1 MTYNNRSYQKKQFLV
16 KPEMALHWLEEPS
29 LSFGDGQTHTNP
41 KIGIPLFGPKSLH
54 TPRHK
59 TQVHVGFVGEPDA
72 IEKVKQF
79 IGECSKGVMA
89 VDVENGSLPFP
100 GISAEQGFRFEIVF
114 SDALVQ
120 KITSSEKDSLSKSD
134 SLDSQFSATLD
145 LIEEKVNILC
155 EQDHPLDYIFI
166 VLTEDVY
173 NSIRVVDTLDPLS
186 GKGRVTRNFRR
197 ALKARLMKY
206 NKPTQIIRDSTT
218 GYANDERN
226 LQDLATRAWN
236 IITGMYFKVGGL
248 PWGPTRLQPATCF
261 VGISFFHPFGEP
273 SFMRAS
279 IAQAFNEHG
288 DGLVLRGQKFK
299 WDDELGKSP
308 HLSLN
313 LANQLVTEVIH
324 RYQTECKQKPR
335 RVVIYKSSRFEPDER
350 DGFKKA
356 LADTPEFD
364 LVTVGT
370 SGNFRLFRSGE
381 YPPLRGT
388 VMNVGNNHFLYTT
401 GYVPEIN
408 KYPHGHVPAPLR
420 IVDHYGDTSKNQL
433 LSELFVLT
441 KMNWNTA
448 NVDGAFP
455 ITLQF
460 SRLVGEILKEFPEND
475 VPNPKYI
482 YYM

>member
-1 MTYNNRSYQKKQFLV
+1 LSD
-16 KPEMALHWLEEPS
+16 S
-29 LSFGDGQTHTNP
+29 L
-41 KIGIPLFGPKSLH
+41 I
-54 TPRHK
+54 
-59 TQVHVGFVGEPDA
+59 
-72 IEKVKQF
+72 
-79 IGECSKGVMA
+79 
-89 VDVENGSLPFP
+89 
-100 GISAEQGFRFEIVF
+100 
-114 SDALVQ
+114 Q
-120 KITSSEKDSLSKSD
+120 KITSSEKEFIRKNKA
-134 SLDSQFSATLD
+134 LDSQFSATID
-145 LIEEKVNILC
+145 LIEEKVSILC

-166 VLTEDVY
+166 VLTESVY
-173 NSIRVVDTLDPLS
+173 KDISVVNTFDPIS
-186 GKGRVTRNFRR
+186 GKGRVKRNFRR

-206 NKPTQIIRDSTT
+206 NKPTQIIRDSTAEYT
-218 GYANDERN
+218 SDERDM
-226 LQDLATRAWN
+226 QDLATRAWN
-236 IITGMYFKVGGL
+236 IITAMYFKIGGL
-248 PWGPTRLQPATCF
+248 PWGPTGLEPATCF

-273 SFMRAS
+273 SYMRAS

-299 WDDELGKSP
+299 WDDEIGRSP
-308 HLSLN
+308 HLTQI
-313 LANQLVTEVIH
+313 LANQLVTEVLH
-324 RYQTECKQKPR
+324 RYQVECKQKPR
-335 RVVIYKSSRFEPDER
+335 RVVIYKSSRFEPTEQ

-356 LADTPEFD
+356 LTEVPEYD

-388 VMNVGNNHFLYTT
+388 VMNVGKNYFLYTT
-401 GYVPEIN
+401 GYIPALK

-433 LSELFVLT
+433 LKELFVLT

-460 SRLVGEILKEFPEND
+460 ARLVGEILKEFPENET
-475 VPNPKYI
+475 PNPKYI

>member
-1 MTYNNRSYQKKQFLV
+1 MNNSRQTFQKEPFLE
-16 KPEMALHWLEEPS
+16 KPEMTLLWLEEPE
-29 LSFGDGQTHTNP
+29 LSFGNDHTHTNP
-41 KIGIPLFGPKSLH
+41 KIGIPLFGPKSLN

-59 TQVHVGFVGEPDA
+59 TQVHVGFVGEA
-72 IEKVKQF
+72 EAVEKVKQF
-79 IGECSKGVMA
+79 MEECSKGVMC
-89 VDVENGSLPFP
+89 VDIENGSLTFP
-100 GISAEQGFRFEIVF
+100 GISADQGYRFEIVF
-114 SDALVQ
+114 SDELVQ
-120 KITSSEKDSLSKSD
+120 KITSSEKEQLIKSN
-134 SLDSQFSATLD
+134 SLDMQFTATLN
-145 LIEEKVNILC
+145 LIEEKVGILC
-155 EQDHPLDYIFI
+155 ETDYPLDYIFI
-166 VLTEDVY
+166 VLTESVY
-173 NSIRVVDTLDPLS
+173 NNIRVVETLDPFS
-186 GKGRVTRNFRR
+186 GKGRVKRNFRR

-218 GYANDERN
+218 SHSTTERD
-226 LQDLATRAWN
+226 LQDMATRAWN

-248 PWGPTRLQPATCF
+248 PWGPIGLQAATCF
-261 VGISFFHPFGEP
+261 VGVNFYHPLGEP
-273 SFMRAS
+273 SYMRAS

-299 WDDELGKSP
+299 WDEELGKSP
-308 HLSLN
+308 HLSQSLGT
-313 LANQLVTEVIH
+313 QLVTEVLQ
-324 RYQTECKQKPR
+324 RYQIECKQKPR

-350 DGFKKA
+350 EGFKTA
-356 LADTPEFD
+356 LAEVSEYD

-388 VMNVGNNHFLYTT
+388 VMNVGNNNFLYTT
-401 GYVPEIN
+401 GYVPEIS

-420 IVDHYGDTSKNQL
+420 IVDHYGDTSNNQL
-433 LSELFVLT
+433 LKELFILT

-460 SRLVGEILKEFPEND
+460 ARLVGEILKEFPENET
-475 VPNPKYI
+475 PNPKYI

>member
-1 MTYNNRSYQKKQFLV
+1 MTNHFQKKPFLH
-16 KPEMALHWLEEPS
+16 KPEMTLQWLEEPK

-41 KIGIPLFGPKSLH
+41 KIGIPLYGPKSLN
-54 TPRHK
+54 TSRHK
-59 TQVHVGFVGEPDA
+59 NQVHIGFVGEPDA
-72 IEKVKQF
+72 IEKVKRF
-79 IGECSKGVMA
+79 LSECSKGILA
-89 VDVENGSLPFP
+89 VDIENGSQSFP
-100 GISAEQGFRFEIVF
+100 GISNEQGFGFEIIL
-114 SDALVQ
+114 SDSLVQ
-120 KITSSEKDSLSKSD
+120 KITSSEKELIGRNEA
-134 SLDSQFSATLD
+134 LDSRFAATLD
-145 LIEEKVNILC
+145 LIEEKVSILC

-166 VLTEDVY
+166 VLTESVY
-173 NSIRVVDTLDPLS
+173 NDIRVVNTFDPIS
-186 GKGRVTRNFRR
+186 GKGRVKRNFRR

-218 GYANDERN
+218 EYSSDERDM
-226 LQDLATRAWN
+226 QDLATRAWN

-248 PWGPTRLQPATCF
+248 PWGPTGLEPATCF

-273 SFMRAS
+273 SYMRAS

-299 WDDELGKSP
+299 WDDEIGKSP
-308 HLSLN
+308 HLTRI
-313 LANQLVTEVIH
+313 LANQLVTEVLH
-324 RYQTECKQKPR
+324 RYQIECKQKPR

-350 DGFKKA
+350 DGFRKA
-356 LADTPEFD
+356 LLAEIPEYD

-388 VMNVGNNHFLYTT
+388 LMNIGNNYFLYTT
-401 GYVPEIN
+401 GYVPELK

-433 LSELFVLT
+433 LHELFVLT

-460 SRLVGEILKEFPEND
+460 ARVVGEILKEFPEEET
-475 VPNPKYI
+475 PNPKYI

>member
-1 MTYNNRSYQKKQFLV
+1 MTYNNRTNQKKPFLG
-16 KPEMALHWLEEPS
+16 KPQMTLNWLEEPR
-29 LSFGDGQTHTNP
+29 LSFSDGQTHTNP
-41 KIGIPLFGPKSLH
+41 KIGIPLFGPKSLN

-79 IGECSKGVMA
+79 IVECSKGVMA
-89 VDVENGSLPFP
+89 VDIENGSLSFP
-100 GISAEQGFRFEIVF
+100 GISAEQGYKFEIIF

-120 KITSSEKDSLSKSD
+120 KITSSEKELLSKST
-134 SLDSQFSATLD
+134 SLEKQFVATLD
-145 LIEEKVNILC
+145 LIEDKVGILC

-173 NSIRVVDTLDPLS
+173 NNLKVVETLDPLS
-186 GKGRVTRNFRR
+186 GKGQVNRNFRR

-206 NKPTQIIRDSTT
+206 NKPTQIIRESTT
-218 GYANDERN
+218 GNTSDERN
-226 LQDLATRAWN
+226 LQDMATRAWN

-248 PWGPTRLQPATCF
+248 PWGPVGLQPATCF

-273 SFMRAS
+273 SYMRAS
-279 IAQAFNEHG
+279 IAQAFNEYG
-288 DGLVLRGQKFK
+288 EGLVLRGQKFK

-308 HLSLN
+308 HLTQSLS
-313 LANQLVTEVIH
+313 NQLVSEVMH
-324 RYQTECKQKPR
+324 RYEIECKQKPR

-350 DGFKKA
+350 EGFKNA
-356 LADTPEFD
+356 LSEIAEYD

-388 VMNVGNNHFLYTT
+388 VMNIGDNYFLYTT
-401 GYVPEIN
+401 GYVPELR

-433 LSELFVLT
+433 ISELFVLT
-441 KMNWNTA
+441 KMNWNSA

-460 SRLVGEILKEFPEND
+460 ARLVGEILKEFPESET
-475 VPNPKYI
+475 PNPKYI

>member
-1 MTYNNRSYQKKQFLV
+1 MNYSNHVLPYKQFLS
-16 KPEMALHWLEEPS
+16 KPVMELQWLEEPK
-29 LSFGDGQTHTNP
+29 LSFGDGQLHINP
-41 KIGIPLFGPKSLH
+41 KIGIPLFGPKSLN

-59 TQVHVGFVGEPDA
+59 TQVHVGFVGEPEA
-72 IEKVKQF
+72 IEKVKKF
-79 IGECSKGVMA
+79 LLECSKGVLS
-89 VDVENGSLPFP
+89 VDVENGSLSFP
-100 GISAEQGFRFEIVF
+100 GISMEQGYKFEIIL
-114 SDALVQ
+114 SDTLIQ
-120 KITSSEKDSLSKSD
+120 KITITEKELLSKGS
-134 SLDSQFSATLD
+134 STAKQFVATLD
-145 LIEEKVNILC
+145 LIEEKVGILC

-166 VLTEDVY
+166 VLTEEMY
-173 NSIRVVDTLDPLS
+173 NSIRVVETSDPMS
-186 GKGRVTRNFRR
+186 GKGHVNRNFRR

-218 GYANDERN
+218 GFSNDGRN

-248 PWGPTRLQPATCF
+248 PWGPIGLQPATCF

-273 SFMRAS
+273 SYMRAS
-279 IAQAFNEHG
+279 IAQAFNEYG

-308 HLSLN
+308 HLPHSLGK
-313 LANQLVTEVIH
+313 QLVAEVIS
-324 RYQTECKQKPR
+324 RYQLECKQKPR
-335 RVVIYKSSRFEPDER
+335 RVVIYKSSRFESDER
-350 DGFKKA
+350 EGFKNA
-356 LADTPEFD
+356 LAEVPEYD

-370 SGNFRLFRSGE
+370 TGNFRLFRSGE

-388 VMNVGNNHFLYTT
+388 VMNVGNNYFLYTT
-401 GYVPEIN
+401 GYVPELG

-433 LSELFVLT
+433 LYELLVLT

-455 ITLQF
+455 ITIQF
-460 SRLVGEILKEFPEND
+460 ARLVGEILKEFPESET
-475 VPNPKYI
+475 PNPKYI

>member
-1 MTYNNRSYQKKQFLV
+1 MKMSNYSQRKPFLQTPQMTLQ
-16 KPEMALHWLEEPS
+16 WLEEPE
-29 LSFGDGQTHTNP
+29 LSFGNSQTHTNP
-41 KIGIPLFGPKSLH
+41 KIGIPLFGPKSLN
-54 TPRHK
+54 TSRHK
-59 TQVHVGFVGEPDA
+59 SQVHIGFVGEPDA
-72 IEKVKQF
+72 IEKVKRF
-79 IGECSKGVMA
+79 LSDCSKGILA
-89 VDVENGSLPFP
+89 VDVENGSQSFP
-100 GISAEQGFRFEIVF
+100 GISTEQGFGFEIVQ
-114 SDALVQ
+114 SDSLVQ
-120 KITSSEKDSLSKSD
+120 KITSSEKELIKKNESLE
-134 SLDSQFSATLD
+134 SQFSATLD
-145 LIEEKVNILC
+145 LIEEKVSILC

-166 VLTEDVY
+166 VLTESVY
-173 NSIRVVDTLDPLS
+173 NDIRVVKTFDPIL

-218 GYANDERN
+218 EHTSDERAM
-226 LQDLATRAWN
+226 QDLATRAWN

-248 PWGPTRLQPATCF
+248 PWGPTGLEPATCF

-273 SFMRAS
+273 SYMRAS

-299 WDDELGKSP
+299 WDDEIGKSP
-308 HLSLN
+308 HLTQT

-324 RYQTECKQKPR
+324 RYQMELKQKPR
-335 RVVIYKSSRFEPDER
+335 RVVIYKSSRFEPAER
-350 DGFKKA
+350 DGFKNA
-356 LADTPEFD
+356 LVEVPEYD

-388 VMNVGNNHFLYTT
+388 IMNVGKNHFLYTT
-401 GYVPEIN
+401 GYVPELK

-433 LSELFVLT
+433 LQELFVLT

-460 SRLVGEILKEFPEND
+460 ARLVGEILKEFPED
-475 VPNPKYI
+475 EIPNPKYI